1 MKDDEKKIEGT
12 DEFESCS
19 TESGDGL
26 ENESTVNF
34 IMCNEYGVDLEK
46 SKVPLLESPEGDNVE
61 RDDVEGDNTNFT
73 LNDLVG
79 WNDEDYEDRHTTTLL
94 VLGVIIAAILSYCI
108 MITVKMNNVEKIMA
122 MNNINIVT
130 NYSDSSYKDV
140 EIDVLKNILISK
152 VAQYGYSQELM
163 SAIYYVDCL
172 KSDKVKPYESFVNFA
187 RAIEESNIT
196 LLETEYN
203 SFAYIMNH
211 KIYEFIGKNSL
222 SQKDAEKVGV
232 LLQRTLSP
240 L

>member
-1 MKDDEKKIEGT
+1 MKDDEKKIEGA
-12 DEFESCS
+12 DEHKSS
-19 TESGDGL
+19 NTESGDEL
-26 ENESTVNF
+26 EKESTVNF

-46 SKVPLLESPEGDNVE
+46 SKVPLLESSEGDS
-61 RDDVEGDNTNFT
+61 VEGDNTNFS

-94 VLGVIIAAILSYCI
+94 VLGIIIAAILSYCI
-108 MITVKMNNVEKIMA
+108 MITVKINKVEKIIA
-122 MNNINIVT
+122 MNDISVVT
-130 NYSDSSYKDV
+130 DYSDSSYKDV
-140 EIDVLKNILISK
+140 EIDVLKNILTSK

-187 RAIEESNIT
+187 KAIEASNIT

-240 L
+240 LQIYF